1 MPRAFALRLDMPDPA
16 DAGALAAA
24 LAAGRVAAPTVRAV
38 LIKTPGNGLTNDFS
52 RDLAARMVAAVLRG
66 HGAASPMILPS
77 GGVEGVAVPHMLLL
91 GREEG
96 GAASPQRRLALG
108 FARGEAI
115 AVTDIGTAATAKAV
129 AATVAA
135 ATRDAGLSESDVVLA
150 IVKAPLPTPADY
162 GGDHAALKAR
172 ARGAAALGV
181 MAALGELEAGR
192 LGSVAICN
200 DPTLFS
206 SRALVAAG
214 TDVAA
219 PEVLVLGMGMGW
231 GGDLVAASAAV
242 EDMLDTAGFQAVLAQ
257 AGLMRLPEEGGRI
270 AALLAKGAM
279 PPRLRGSRP
288 AAHDDDDIHPNRH
301 WRAAMS
307 GVIGALTGDLRPFLS
322 GGGEHQGPPGGVTV
336 AVIAHTA
343 QGE

>member
-24 LAAGRVAAPTVRAV
+24 IAGGQVAASAVRAV
-38 LIKTPGNGLTNDFS
+38 LVKTPGNGLTNDFS
-52 RDLAARMVAAVLRG
+52 RDLAAASIAAVLRAHG
-66 HGAASPMILPS
+66 GAAPMILPS
-77 GGVEGVAVPHMLLL
+77 GGVEGIAVPHMLLL

-96 GAASPQRRLALG
+96 GEAAPGQRLALG
-108 FARGEAI
+108 FARGQAI
-115 AVTDIGTAATAKAV
+115 ALPDIGTAAMAEAV
-129 AATVAA
+129 AATVGAA
-135 ATRDAGLSESDVVLA
+135 MRDAGLAGADVVLA
-150 IVKAPLPTPADY
+150 IVKAPLPTPAAY

-181 MAALGELEAGR
+181 MLALGELDPAR

-200 DPTLFS
+200 DPALYS

-219 PEVLVLGMGMGW
+219 PEVLVLGMGAGW
-231 GGDLVAASAAV
+231 GGDLVAASAAL
-242 EDMLDTAGFQAVLAQ
+242 EDMLDAQGFRAVLAR
-257 AGLMRLPEEGGRI
+257 AGLAQLPDHGTRI
-270 AALLAKGAM
+270 AALLVKGAM
-279 PPRLRGSRP
+279 PRLLRGTRP

-307 GVIGALTGDLRPFLS
+307 GVIGALAGDLRPFLS

-336 AVIAHTA
+336 AVIARTA